1 MRIVVFCTLST
12 GLPAISLAL
21 RQGVRIA
28 KLIGLSPDAV
38 RDRDRVSGF
47 VDIADFA
54 QSQGLSFAYAQDYS
68 LRSDDP
74 SVLGPAPDLLWVMGW
89 QRLLPPAFLNAARWG
104 ALGVHGSCDGIRLG
118 RGRSPQN
125 WALIMGK
132 TSFELSLFRITPGI
146 DDGAVVASRRFAL
159 SASDTIRQSY
169 AKVAEA
175 SADMLAQVASEPEWI
190 DRAHPQVGPFAYFPK
205 RTADDGLIDWRQD
218 FRDVANL
225 VRALAHPYPQARLRL
240 HEQELRIEQASAQA
254 SSQHLVPGR
263 VLEIDANGAVLVQAG
278 GGAVLIEALA
288 AGHARPGDHLRPGDL
303 IESADAKMQTAKIMH
318 RFAREF
324 PGQDLNPSLR
334 AFWQQRGLISLR

>member
-1 MRIVVFCTLST
+1 MRIVVICTLST
-12 GLPAISLAL
+12 GLPAISRAL
-21 RQGVRIA
+21 RQGVPIA
-28 KLIGLSPDAV
+28 KLIGLNPDAV

-54 QSQGLSFAYAQDYS
+54 QSQGLNFAYAQDYS
-68 LRSDDP
+68 LRSDDL
-74 SVLGPAPDLLWVMGW
+74 SLLGPAPDLLWVTGW

-175 SADMLAQVASEPEWI
+175 SADMLAQVVSDAGMI
-190 DRAHPQVGPFAYFPK
+190 DRARPQVGPFAYFPK

-225 VRALAHPYPQARLRL
+225 VRALAHPYPQARCLVAGRMV
-240 HEQELRIEQASAQA
+240 RIESATPRDIGQ
-254 SSQHLVPGR
+254 QGEPGE
-263 VLEIDANGAVLVQAG
+263 VLEALESGAVLVQAAG
-278 GGAVLIEALA
+278 GGLQIDALA
-288 AGHARPGDHLRPGDL
+288 RGCGLPSVTLQPGQRLVSSDARAQVTTIL
-303 IESADAKMQTAKIMH
+303 E
-318 RFAREF
+318 RFGREF
-324 PGQDLNPSLR
+324 PGKRLNPSLR
-334 AFWQQRGLISLR
+334 GFWQSRGHL